1 MFIGFSIGFAFK
13 FFTFDTITGEG
24 PCEVMTIIPKS
35 SKDFKKELNR
45 A

>member
-13 FFTFDTITGEG
+13 IFTFDTITGEG
-24 PCEVMTIIPKS
+24 PCEVMTI